1 MGPVTGLVLYAV
13 IWSMTF
19 LVAIPIRLQTQS
31 EAGEVVPGTHGGSPA
46 RHDLGKKALITTVV
60 ALLLWGL
67 AAWILLTGQITLSDI
82 DLFTRFGPGPIE
94 ERGLGG

>member
-19 LVAIPIRLQTQS
+19 LVAIPIRLQTQG
-31 EAGEVVPGTHGGSPA
+31 EAGEVVPGTHRGSPQ
-46 RHDLGKKALITTVV
+46 RHDLKKKALITTVV
-60 ALLLWGL
+60 ALAIWAL
-67 AAWILLTGQITLSDI
+67 AAWIILTGQITLSDI